1 MLEKFFGIVGIYLQ
15 AKYFKIYIDEYQDC
29 DKSMHKFF
37 MYLCDELNIETFVV
51 GDEKQSIY
59 IWRGAYPE
67 AFKSIWNKPNFKKI
81 FMGDNFRS
89 CQQIQNYSNL
99 LCDETRSLYNPT
111 ENIDNIVWLSPTKA
125 NWATEVLSNIVPD
138 KKSALL
144 RFSNDNARIG
154 ASELTTNGL
163 EYVYIPQTPIADITT
178 DTAWLYTAI
187 AKYLIIE
194 KYSAYDVI
202 SEIPVEGNESR
213 KTVSTVKRLLKRI
226 EETIDDEQSFGLC
239 VTALAEY
246 LGYDTRPEHIDK
258 LFKTISDTSFHVAF
272 EADKYKHIAITFH
285 SSKGLEFEQVI
296 VFAGTTE
303 GRQLSAWLA
312 AAGVETLC
320 SVATEYGEL
329 LVEKQPHLSVH
340 QGRLL
345 PEEMEQLFAEEGKP
359 LVLDVTHPY
368 AVAVSAN
375 IKAACEKAGC
385 EYLRLIRPSLMNKNA
400 CKTAEEIVVV
410 ESVEAAV
417 NFLKTTEGSIFV
429 TTGSKELAKFTA
441 LPDYQNRVYARVLAT
456 PEVVTQCTEAGF
468 TGPHLICMQGPFSKE
483 LNLAMLRSIGAAW
496 MVTKEAGRAGGFEEK

>member
-1 MLEKFFGIVGIYLQ
+1 MK
-15 AKYFKIYIDEYQDC
+15 
-29 DKSMHKFF
+29 
-37 MYLCDELNIETFVV
+37 
-51 GDEKQSIY
+51 
-59 IWRGAYPE
+59 
-67 AFKSIWNKPNFKKI
+67 
-81 FMGDNFRS
+81 
-89 CQQIQNYSNL
+89 
-99 LCDETRSLYNPT
+99 
-111 ENIDNIVWLSPTKA
+111 
-125 NWATEVLSNIVPD
+125 
-138 KKSALL
+138 
-144 RFSNDNARIG
+144 
-154 ASELTTNGL
+154 
-163 EYVYIPQTPIADITT
+163 
-178 DTAWLYTAI
+178 
-187 AKYLIIE
+187 
-194 KYSAYDVI
+194 
-202 SEIPVEGNESR
+202 
-213 KTVSTVKRLLKRI
+213 
-226 EETIDDEQSFGLC
+226 
-239 VTALAEY
+239 
-246 LGYDTRPEHIDK
+246 
-258 LFKTISDTSFHVAF
+258 
-272 EADKYKHIAITFH
+272 
-285 SSKGLEFEQVI
+285 QVI

-496 MVTKEAGRAGGFEEK
+496 MVTKEAGRAGGFEEKMTAAKEAGVKVVLIGRPQEQAGLSIEEGVKLLAERFHIPSDLTDSRDEKNGRIAY